1 MSDLPYNN
9 NPKDE
14 CFYCS
19 HIYTFHSSSSDN
31 NNIQKGSSIESK
43 KNLHDDIPTNRCSF
57 VNNFDKSSCRCPGFR
72 SSSSITNEQWSNN
85 VRNYKKQ

>member
-19 HIYTFHSSSSDN
+19 HIYTFHFASSSSSDD
-31 NNIQKGSSIESK
+31 NIQEGNSIESK
-43 KNLHDDIPTNRCSF
+43 KDSHDVNPKGCSF
-57 VNNFDKSSCRCPGFR
+57 VNNFNKSSCNCPGFR
-72 SSSSITNEQWSNN
+72 SSSSLSSITN
-85 VRNYKKQ
+85 

>member
-19 HIYTFHSSSSDN
+19 HTYTFHSSSLDN
-31 NNIQKGSSIESK
+31 IIQEGSSIESK
-43 KNLHDDIPTNRCSF
+43 KKDIHDDNPTNRCSF
-57 VNNFDKSSCRCPGFR
+57 VNNFDKRSCNCPGFG
-72 SSSSITNEQWSNN
+72 SSLSITTKEQLNN
-85 VRNYKKQ
+85 NIRKV

>member
-19 HIYTFHSSSSDN
+19 HIYTFHFSSSPDD
-31 NNIQKGSSIESK
+31 NIQEGNSIESK
-43 KNLHDDIPTNRCSF
+43 KDPHDDNPKGCSF
-57 VNNFDKSSCRCPGFR
+57 VNNFDKRSCNCPGFR
-72 SSSSITNEQWSNN
+72 SSLSSIT
-85 VRNYKKQ
+85 Y

>member
-19 HIYTFHSSSSDN
+19 HIYTFHFSSSPD

-43 KNLHDDIPTNRCSF
+43 KDSQDDNPKGCSF
-57 VNNFDKSSCRCPGFR
+57 VNKFDKSSCNCPGFR
-72 SSSSITNEQWSNN
+72 SSSSSSSSITN
-85 VRNYKKQ
+85 

>member
-19 HIYTFHSSSSDN
+19 HIYTFHSSSD
-31 NNIQKGSSIESK
+31 NIQEGRIETK
-43 KNLHDDIPTNRCSF
+43 RNLHDDNSKGCSF
-57 VNNFDKSSCRCPGFR
+57 VNEFDKRSCNCPGFR
-72 SSSSITNEQWSNN
+72 SSSSLSSSTITKEQWRNN
-85 VRNYKKQ
+85 VRN

>member
-19 HIYTFHSSSSDN
+19 HIYTFHFSSSPDD
-31 NNIQKGSSIESK
+31 NIQEGNSIESK
-43 KNLHDDIPTNRCSF
+43 KDPHDDNPKGCSF
-57 VNNFDKSSCRCPGFR
+57 VNNFDKRSCNCPGFR
-72 SSSSITNEQWSNN
+72 SSSSLSSSTITN
-85 VRNYKKQ
+85 

>member
-19 HIYTFHSSSSDN
+19 HIYTFHSSSPPDDN
-31 NNIQKGSSIESK
+31 
-43 KNLHDDIPTNRCSF
+43 PTNRCSF
-57 VNNFDKSSCRCPGFR
+57 VNKFDKSPCKCPGFR
-72 SSSSITNEQWSNN
+72 SSSSSSIIN
-85 VRNYKKQ
+85 

>member
-19 HIYTFHSSSSDN
+19 HIYTFHSSFSSDN
-31 NNIQKGSSIESK
+31 NNIQEGSNIESK
-43 KNLHDDIPTNRCSF
+43 KKDLHDYIPTNRCSF
-57 VNNFDKSSCRCPGFR
+57 VNNFL
-72 SSSSITNEQWSNN
+72 SNLSKN
-85 VRNYKKQ
+85 PTIFDFSKYTAIK